1 MLVNKYYYDSD
12 SDSDSDSFI
21 SPLNQ
26 QINIQNDGKIN
37 KIIQKLKRE

>member
-1 MLVNKYYYDSD
+1 MCRVFLDFLD
-12 SDSDSDSFI
+12 LDFFI

-37 KIIQKLKRE
+37 KII